1 MHETGLRPGFR
12 FRIPNATLLCVS
24 DKPLHGQPK
33 LPADAMAFY
42 RKTQRHHV
50 DIALG
55 ALDMVRRDWPLGMP
69 NSALRSPDEPLM
81 GEMED

>member
-1 MHETGLRPGFR
+1 
-12 FRIPNATLLCVS
+12 
-24 DKPLHGQPK
+24 
-33 LPADAMAFY
+33 MAFY